1 MVLGLLPISPSY
13 PGSLLLP
20 CPTSRMDL
28 GSARSILRPCSTGLQ
43 HRDLARRSPG
53 RPWLAAAVSSYSPLA
68 VWRTWPAGSTAKG
81 TAQEPA
87 PPARLPAVAVVPTKQ
102 KPSAPARRPAG
113 RPPFAHPSH

>member
-43 HRDLARRSPG
+43 PGISLAGRQVAPGWRRLCRVTAPSRCGALGRQAAPPKAPRRSPH
-53 RPWLAAAVSSYSPLA
+53 
-68 VWRTWPAGSTAKG
+68 
-81 TAQEPA
+81 
-87 PPARLPAVAVVPTKQ
+87 
-102 KPSAPARRPAG
+102 RRRVYPQ
-113 RPPFAHPSH
+113 